1 MYQENYNGDIS
12 GIWSWEAGLIAQ
24 DILKI
29 NDLSFCVKEG
39 DRISEE
45 TGELLQEPYSLD
57 YNSIFT
63 YNIAAT
69 KELDNIVQ
77 TQQNQINEL
86 NTKILNLKTENTL
99 LKSKIN
105 EILSEMGKE
114 TI

>member
-12 GIWSWEAGLIAQ
+12 GIWTWEAGLIAQ

-29 NDLSFCVKEG
+29 NDLSFCLKNG

-45 TGELLQEPYSLD
+45 TGQLIEEPYSLD

-77 TQQNQINEL
+77 TQQNEINEL
-86 NTKILNLKTENTL
+86 KTKVSTLESENTI
-99 LKSKIN
+99 LKSKLN
-105 EILSEMGKE
+105 EILTEMGKT